1 VRGTEYVELEGV
13 SHGSLSAC
21 CLLI

>member
-21 CLLI
+21 FLLI